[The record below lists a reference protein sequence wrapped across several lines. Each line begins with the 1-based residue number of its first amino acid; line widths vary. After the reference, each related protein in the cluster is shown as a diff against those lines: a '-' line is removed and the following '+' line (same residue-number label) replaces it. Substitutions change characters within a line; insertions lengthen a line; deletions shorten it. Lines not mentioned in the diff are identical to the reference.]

1 MPARRGERHNKSCAG
16 RAICRNVCTAN
27 IWRIAKAILGLT
39 VDDEIIYL
47 DNNATTQLDPAV
59 IEEMLPF
66 LTKYY
71 GNPSSGYAFA
81 AKARKAV
88 DLARERLA
96 ALLGCEP
103 PEIVFT
109 SGGTESNNTVI
120 NSALQF
126 DPRGKFA
133 TGRIRRGG
141 HVVTSAV
148 EHSAVLG
155 PCQHLAKRGCEVT
168 FLGVDRHGN
177 VDLAELE
184 AAIRPET
191 AFVSMM
197 WANNETGVLFPVE
210 KIAEICR
217 EKGVLFHT
225 DAVQATGKI
234 PVRLRDTPIN
244 FLSLSAH
251 KFYGPK
257 GVGALYV
264 NRRTRFYP
272 LIAGG
277 GQENERRGGT
287 ENVAAIAGLGKAA
300 ERALEYLSEEKTPVR
315 SMRDRFERA
324 ILETVSGA
332 SINGAG
338 AARVPNTSSFSFEGI
353 ESPAALLLLDRHRI
367 CCSAGSACRTGSQE
381 ASHVLRA
388 MNSDANSARRSL
400 RFSFGRF
407 NTDAQID
414 RVIEVVPKIIEK
426 LRQMATPA
434 RASVVSSAT
443 TALPATP

>member
-1 MPARRGERHNKSCAG
+1 MQRLQRTRLSLQWSAVA
-16 RAICRNVCTAN
+16 
-27 IWRIAKAILGLT
+27 
-39 VDDEIIYL
+39 DDEIIYL
-47 DNNATTQLDPAV
+47 DNNATTQVDPAV
-59 IEEMLPF
+59 IEEMLPI

-71 GNPSSGYAFA
+71 GNPSSGYGFA

-88 DLARERLA
+88 EQARERLA
-96 ALLGCEP
+96 ALLDCEP
-103 PEIVFT
+103 SEIVFT
-109 SGGTESNNTVI
+109 SGGTESSNAVI

-126 DPRGKFA
+126 DRPGKFA

-148 EHSAVLG
+148 EHSAVLR
-155 PCQHLAKRGCEVT
+155 PCQDLEKRGGEVT
-168 FLGVDRHGN
+168 FLAVDRDGN
-177 VDLAELE
+177 VDLGELE

-191 AFVSMM
+191 ALVSIM
-197 WANNETGVLFPVE
+197 WANNETGVLFPIE
-210 KIAEICR
+210 KIAELCR
-217 EKGVLFHT
+217 AKGVLFHT
-225 DAVQATGKI
+225 DAVQAVGKI
-234 PVRLRDTPIN
+234 PVHLRDRAIN

-251 KFYGPK
+251 KFHGPK

-264 NRRTRFYP
+264 NRRTRFSP

-277 GQENERRGGT
+277 GQENGCRGGT
-287 ENVAAIAGLGKAA
+287 ENVASIVGLGKAA
-300 ERALEYLSEEKTPVR
+300 ERAAEYLAEGNTQVR

-332 SINGAG
+332 SVNGAG
-338 AARVPNTSSFSFEGI
+338 ASRIPNTSSLSFEGI
-353 ESPAALLLLDRHRI
+353 ESSAALFLLDRHRI

-388 MNSDANSARRSL
+388 MDSSGDGARRSL

-414 RVIEVVPKIIEK
+414 HAIEIVPEVIEK
-426 LRQMATPA
+426 LRRTAAAAGAT
-434 RASVVSSAT
+434 VVSSAA
-443 TALPATP
+443 TALSAAPKLREAG

>member
-1 MPARRGERHNKSCAG
+1 M
-16 RAICRNVCTAN
+16 AN
-27 IWRIAKAILGLT
+27 IWRIAKTILGLP

-81 AKARKAV
+81 VKARKAV

-96 ALLGCEP
+96 ALLDCEP
-103 PEIVFT
+103 SEIVFT

-155 PCQHLAKRGCEVT
+155 PCQDLAKRGCEVT

-184 AAIRPET
+184 AAIRPDT
-191 AFVSMM
+191 AFVSIM

-217 EKGVLFHT
+217 EKSVLFHT

-234 PVRLRDTPIN
+234 PVRLRDTAIN

-251 KFYGPK
+251 KFHGPK

-264 NRRTRFYP
+264 NRRTRFHP

-300 ERALEYLSEEKTPVR
+300 ERAVEYLSEEKTPVR
-315 SMRDRFERA
+315 SMRDRFEKA
-324 ILETVSGA
+324 LLETVSGA
-332 SINGAG
+332 SVNGAG
-338 AARVPNTSSFSFEGI
+338 AARVPNTSSLSFEGI

-388 MNSDANSARRSL
+388 MNSDTNSARRSL

-414 RVIEVVPKIIEK
+414 RVIEVVPKVIEK

-443 TALPATP
+443 TALLAPP

>member
-1 MPARRGERHNKSCAG
+1 MSTMAES
-16 RAICRNVCTAN
+16 
-27 IWRIAKAILGLT
+27 
-39 VDDEIIYL
+39 EIIYL

-71 GNPSSGYAFA
+71 GNPSSGYGFA
-81 AKARKAV
+81 AIARKAIN
-88 DLARERLA
+88 LARERLA

-103 PEIVFT
+103 TEIIFT

-120 NSALQF
+120 NSALQL
-126 DPRGKFA
+126 DS
-133 TGRIRRGG
+133 RRKN
-141 HVVTSAV
+141 VITSAV
-148 EHSAVLG
+148 EHSAVLR
-155 PCQHLAKRGCEVT
+155 PCQDLAKRGRDVT
-168 FLGVDRHGN
+168 FFGVDGHGTL
-177 VDLAELE
+177 DLGELE

-191 AFVSMM
+191 ALVSIM
-197 WANNETGVLFPVE
+197 WANNETGVVFPIE

-234 PVRLRDTPIN
+234 PMSLRDTPIN

-251 KFYGPK
+251 KFHGPK

-264 NRRTRFYP
+264 RRGSRFNP

-277 GQENERRGGT
+277 GQENGRRGGT
-287 ENVAAIAGLGKAA
+287 ENVASIVGLGKAA
-300 ERALEYLSEEKTPVR
+300 ELALKYLAEGKCSVR
-315 SMRDRFERA
+315 SLRDRFEKSV
-324 ILETVSGA
+324 LQTVRGA
-332 SINGAG
+332 SVNGSNAV
-338 AARVPNTSSFSFEGI
+338 RLPNTSSISFEGV
-353 ESPAALLLLDRHRI
+353 ESSSALLLLDRQGI

-388 MNSDANSARRSL
+388 MNPANDGARRSL

-407 NTDAQID
+407 NSEAEVDTAIQ
-414 RVIEVVPKIIEK
+414 VVPAVIQK
-426 LRQMATPA
+426 LRQTSVRTPVA
-434 RASVVSSAT
+434 
-443 TALPATP
+443 TAL